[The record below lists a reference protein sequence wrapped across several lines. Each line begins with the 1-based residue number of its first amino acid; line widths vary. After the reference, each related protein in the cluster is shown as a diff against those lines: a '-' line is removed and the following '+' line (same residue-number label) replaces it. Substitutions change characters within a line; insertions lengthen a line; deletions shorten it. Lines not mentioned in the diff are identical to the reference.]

1 MAQVE
6 LPSCFDPYLRYAIA
20 SDFKYFEFFDA
31 RNFKLSLLVEFRTV
45 ELARTFKTDMKSG
58 HGIEFSPANLGS
70 RYTTIQTHKS
80 AVTDPSTF
88 PTWNKCVSRLELS
101 LPLKPVTGPPEKI
114 LRDRWSEAEE
124 KMGELLIGVLDD
136 GCPFA
141 AAYLLAAS
149 GTRVRGIWDQNLT
162 KRPVVTGAGVFG
174 EIPND
179 FLYGVEFLN
188 DLAAPTTQIGLNQW
202 IELHRTATGS
212 IDEDGCYAD
221 AGFEPLRRRASHGA
235 HVLDVVAGRIP
246 TSSRIGPS
254 RPGQDR
260 RDPPSFAAATDPASS
275 ADLVFVQ
282 FPEGGL
288 RDGTGVWLKTYVEQ
302 GIQYIMTFAEPNRTK
317 KVVVNLSYGP
327 TTGPHDG
334 TAVLEEVLNALVAHY
349 DGTQGKPK
357 LEIVLPAGNA
367 YLSEG
372 HVACVAPGATQAG
385 SVEWL
390 WRLPPDNSV
399 LCFAEIWMSAN
410 DASGVVVTLISPS
423 GATSTSTTG
432 PIPPPNGIPFPS
444 FTGAYAPLPWGTNTV
459 WLLAVEPTIAASGFV
474 PEHGDWTIRID
485 GVSAKAKVHA
495 YAARSDPNMD
505 VRTGARLSHFVDP
518 RWQRTRSAEAS
529 CKYANGEFD
538 MVGSQIQRSGTL
550 NGIATANIP
559 AVHVAGG
566 YILSN
571 KRKSRY
577 SSTGPARG
585 GTRNGP
591 DYLLP
596 SDESYA
602 LGGIRAGGNRSGGV
616 FRLVG
621 TSTAAPQLA
630 RQLAKV
636 GSPMPFPQPTDVP
649 SVTNTLEIEKR
660 GGGNIEPP

>member
-1 MAQVE
+1 M
-6 LPSCFDPYLRYAIA
+6 
-20 SDFKYFEFFDA
+20 
-31 RNFKLSLLVEFRTV
+31 
-45 ELARTFKTDMKSG
+45 
-58 HGIEFSPANLGS
+58 
-70 RYTTIQTHKS
+70 
-80 AVTDPSTF
+80 
-88 PTWNKCVSRLELS
+88 ELS
-101 LPLKPVTGPPEKI
+101 LPVKPEPVPPDI
-114 LRDRWSEAEE
+114 LRRHRWQIGE
-124 KMGELLIGVLDD
+124 KQMGELLIGVIDD

-141 AAYLLAAS
+141 AAQFLTGS
-149 GTRVRGIWDQNLT
+149 GTRVRGIWDQNRNKL
-162 KRPVVTGAGVFG
+162 PIAVGARLLGQVPF
-174 EIPND
+174 D
-179 FLYGVEFLN
+179 FKYGVEFLRDFAN
-188 DLAAPTTQIGLNQW
+188 PGSQIGLDEW
-202 IELHRTATGS
+202 IGMHRTTAGS

-221 AGFEPLRRRASHGA
+221 AGLRPLKRRASHGA
-235 HVLDVVAGRIP
+235 HVMDVVAGRIP

-282 FPEGGL
+282 FPEDGI
-288 RDGTGVWLKTYVEQ
+288 RDGTGVWLKTYVEE
-302 GIQYIMTFAEPNRTK
+302 GIQYILSFAEPNETK
-317 KVVVNLSYGP
+317 TVVVNLSYGP

-334 TAVLEEVLNALVAHY
+334 TAVLEEVLNAYVTHY

-372 HVACVAPGATQAG
+372 HVACVGPGTTQAG
-385 SVEWL
+385 RIEWL

-399 LCFAEIWMSAN
+399 LCFAEIWMSTN
-410 DASGVVVTLISPS
+410 DANGVVVTLISPS

-444 FTGAYAPLPWGTNTV
+444 FTGAYAPLPWGTSTV

-474 PEHGDWTIRID
+474 PEHGDWTIEID

-538 MVGSQIQRSGTL
+538 MAGSQIHRNGTL

-585 GTRNGP
+585 GTRYGP
-591 DYLLP
+591 DYVLP
-596 SDESYA
+596 CDKSYA

-636 GSPMPFPQPTDVP
+636 GSPLPFPQPTDVP
-649 SVTNTLEIEKR
+649 SVTNTAEIEKR